1 VWKLRTGELKVDD
14 RVYAERP
21 PPPPE
26 RDQPPAPPPQD
37 QDEFVAARYTE
48 AAQDAGE
55 AAAAGVSEEEDA
67 EQDDTAHGMLVVE
80 APEGAVGV
88 EAQAQGAGES
98 GGGVSV
104 QGDDG
109 MLLVGE

>member
-1 VWKLRTGELKVDD
+1 
-14 RVYAERP
+14 
-21 PPPPE
+21 
-26 RDQPPAPPPQD
+26 
-37 QDEFVAARYTE
+37 
-48 AAQDAGE
+48 
-55 AAAAGVSEEEDA
+55 
-67 EQDDTAHGMLVVE
+67 MLVVE